1 MIVLLRY
8 GLYSNLALSSGCH
21 KSVSFVYVYFI
32 LLLIGFFNLIY
43 IFKIPLEILENQ
55 LTVMYYCPLHVKD
68 FEFFLVQ

>member
-1 MIVLLRY
+1 MVYTVTWPLAVVVISQFP
-8 GLYSNLALSSGCH
+8 LYM
-21 KSVSFVYVYFI
+21 FII

-68 FEFFLVQ
+68 FEFFWFNDFTYN